1 MGETEPSADLRE
13 MASMLWQ
20 THVALTGSGFTE
32 DQSLK
37 IISELIGASLGGG
50 GK

>member
-1 MGETEPSADLRE
+1 MGQTEPSADLRE

-32 DQSLK
+32 EQSLR
-37 IISELIGASLGGG
+37 IISELIGSSLHGGR
-50 GK
+50 K